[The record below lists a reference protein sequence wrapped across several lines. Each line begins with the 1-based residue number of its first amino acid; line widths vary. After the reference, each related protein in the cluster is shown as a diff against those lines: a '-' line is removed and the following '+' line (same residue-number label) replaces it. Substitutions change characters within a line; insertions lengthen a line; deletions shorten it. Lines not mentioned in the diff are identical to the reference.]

1 MIKFFA
7 SIIIIWIS
15 IVTSFAQT
23 TPEVKNVDFT
33 VVNDTMF
40 IFYDIANIKEQER
53 FTVSV
58 CIKTINGKIINPQ
71 TLTGDI
77 GKNIKGGK
85 DKKIVWDITKDNVS
99 IDEEGYVE
107 ITAKFVFEQPPVVNK
122 SVIDKVPI
130 AKNPVIEKDSV
141 ANKPVIDKVPVANK
155 SHIGTGKAILFS
167 TLLPGLGNT
176 KLSEGKP
183 YWLFGIA
190 SYSCLAGGVI
200 MSLSSSSA
208 IKNYNAETTEND
220 RDKSFSKS
228 KSTGQTA
235 TYLFIGAGVL
245 WVGDLII
252 TAVQGGK
259 SNKATSMNKRITIGY
274 NYDTAMKQPLMMIKY
289 KF

>member
-85 DKKIVWDITKDNVS
+85 DKKIVWAITKDNVS

-107 ITAKFVFEQPPVVNK
+107 ITAKFVFAQLPVT
-122 SVIDKVPI
+122 
-130 AKNPVIEKDSV
+130 
-141 ANKPVIDKVPVANK
+141 NKPVIDKVPVANK

-228 KSTGQTA
+228 ESAGKTA

-274 NYDTAMKQPLMMIKY
+274 NYDTAMKQPLMIIKY

>member
-1 MIKFFA
+1 MIKIIA
-7 SIIIIWIS
+7 SVIIILS
-15 IVTSFAQT
+15 GIVGSFAQT

-53 FTVSV
+53 FTISV
-58 CIKTINGKIINPQ
+58 CIKTINGKVIEPKA
-71 TLTGDI
+71 LTGDI

-85 DKKIVWDITKDNVS
+85 DKKIVWAITKDNVS

-107 ITAKFVFEQPPVVNK
+107 ITAKFVFEQLPVTNNP
-122 SVIDKVPI
+122 VIDKVP
-130 AKNPVIEKDSV
+130 V
-141 ANKPVIDKVPVANK
+141 ASNPVIDKVPVANK
-155 SHIGTGKAILFS
+155 ARIGTGKAILLS

-176 KLSEGKP
+176 KLSGGKP
-183 YWLFGIA
+183 YWLLGVA
-190 SYSCLAGGVI
+190 SYSCLAGGYV
-200 MSLSSSSA
+200 MSLSSSTA
-208 IKNYNAETTEND
+208 LKDYNVAVTEPE

-228 KSTGQTA
+228 KSAGQTA
-235 TYLFIGAGVL
+235 TYLFFGAGAL

-259 SNKATSMNKRITIGY
+259 SSKATSMNKHITIGY
-274 NYDTAMKQPLMMIKY
+274 NYDTAMKQPLMIIKY

>member
-1 MIKFFA
+1 MIKNFT
-7 SIIIIWIS
+7 SIIIILAS

-23 TPEVKNVDFT
+23 TPEVKNVDFA

-58 CIKTINGKIINPQ
+58 CIKTVTGKVIEPKA
-71 TLTGDI
+71 LTGDI
-77 GKNIKGGK
+77 GNNIKGGK
-85 DKKIVWDITKDNVS
+85 NKKIVWAITKDNVS

-107 ITAKFVFEQPPVVNK
+107 ITAKFVFEKIP
-122 SVIDKVPI
+122 
-130 AKNPVIEKDSV
+130 V
-141 ANKPVIDKVPVANK
+141 ANNPVIDKAPVVNNPVIDKGSIVNK
-155 SHIGTGKAILFS
+155 TYIGTGKAILLS

-183 YWLFGIA
+183 YWLLGVA
-190 SYSCLAGGVI
+190 SYGCLGGGI
-200 MSLSSSSA
+200 MMWLNSSTA
-208 IKNYNAETTEND
+208 LKNYNTATTED
-220 RDKSFSKS
+220 ARDKSFSKS
-228 KSTGQTA
+228 KSAGQNA
-235 TYLFIGAGVL
+235 TYLFIGAGAL

-259 SNKATSMNKRITIGY
+259 SNKATSMNKRISVGY
-274 NYDTAMKQPLMMIKY
+274 GYDTAMKQPLMMIKY